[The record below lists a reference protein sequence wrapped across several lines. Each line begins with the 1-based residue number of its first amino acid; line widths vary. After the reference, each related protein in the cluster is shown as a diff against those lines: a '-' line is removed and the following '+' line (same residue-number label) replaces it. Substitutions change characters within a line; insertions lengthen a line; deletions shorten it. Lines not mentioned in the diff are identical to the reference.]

1 MNQWLF
7 GRGAQSGDPR
17 LGQPLGLHT
26 PISHHFNGR
35 EGADNVRGGASGRGL
50 QPFRSGPFKGRG
62 QQGGRS
68 ERLAGAKMAV
78 SAAGPGS
85 VEAPSSLLLVVGGE
99 CGCPGLLAYVL
110 EELERGRAGPG
121 TRCRGGGRGG
131 ASRPKGRGMGRG
143 AAGSGGPGAPVPLPL
158 GTGRRQSPCVPAE
171 ETAFGFGLG
180 CSASSGVQTAEGIRA
195 QALGPTRLGSL
206 GNGSASRPPGPP
218 RILGP

>member
-17 LGQPLGLHT
+17 LGQPLGVHT
-26 PISHHFNGR
+26 PISHDLNGR
-35 EGADNVRGGASGRGL
+35 EGADNGRGGASGRGL

-68 ERLAGAKMAV
+68 ERQAGGKMAV
-78 SAAGPGS
+78 SVAGPGS

-110 EELERGRAGPG
+110 EELERGWAGPG

-143 AAGSGGPGAPVPLPL
+143 AAGGGWIRGPRCQI
-158 GTGRRQSPCVPAE
+158 GRAHV
-171 ETAFGFGLG
+171 
-180 CSASSGVQTAEGIRA
+180 
-195 QALGPTRLGSL
+195 
-206 GNGSASRPPGPP
+206 
-218 RILGP
+218 